1 MKEFFLRAILLVLSV
16 LVCLFL
22 LEGLSLFLNG
32 VLDFKHGHV
41 SPGIGGKSALEYPIL
56 FIKDPVLFWKM
67 APGKQDINS
76 QGFRDREFNPGKEE
90 GVYRIVC
97 MGDSITFGWPTEI
110 DNTYPNTLER
120 LLAER
125 FREKRFEVINA
136 GVPGYTTF
144 QGLLLLENKVAG
156 YDPDLLIIYYGVND
170 RERAYRQDKDIPRL
184 PPWIA
189 DLENFLSRFSFY
201 KLFSRMALRLR
212 YPPGN
217 IMVSSR
223 VSPYNY
229 QGNLKKMAALASE
242 RGIHTLFVVRPAF
255 YDPREKSV
263 FTDVRYVAPRSL
275 RQFDIAAFFKS
286 REEKAPAF
294 FLDDIRPH
302 NFHLTSDGQRVL
314 AEGIFDLLTKDP
326 SLLQT
331 KLSGGSRKP

>member
-1 MKEFFLRAILLVLSV
+1 MKELFLRALLLVLSV

-22 LEGLSLFLNG
+22 LEGLTFVLNG
-32 VLDFKHGHV
+32 ALDFKHGHV

-67 APGKQDINS
+67 APRKQDINS
-76 QGFRDREFNPGKEE
+76 QGFRDREFSPEKEE
-90 GVYRIVC
+90 GVYRIIC

-110 DNTYPNTLER
+110 DDTYPNTLER

-125 FREKRFEVINA
+125 FPEKRFEVINA

-144 QGLLLLENKVAG
+144 QGLLLLENKIVG

-170 RERAYRQDKDIPRL
+170 RERAYRQDKDIPRPL
-184 PPWIA
+184 PWIA
-189 DLENFLSRFSFY
+189 NLENFLSRFSFY
-201 KLFSRMALRLR
+201 KLFNRMALRLR

-217 IMVSSR
+217 VMVFSR

-229 QGNLKKMAALASE
+229 QRNLKKMEALASE
-242 RGIHTLFVVRPAF
+242 RGIHTLFVVHPAF
-255 YDPREKSV
+255 YDPREKTV
-263 FTDVRYVAPRSL
+263 FTDARYVAPRSL

-286 REEKAPAF
+286 MEEKAPTL

-302 NFHLTSDGQRVL
+302 NFHLTSDGQRIL
-314 AEGIFDLLTKDP
+314 AEGIFEFLVKNPFFLHAKPPGGTTKP
-326 SLLQT
+326 
-331 KLSGGSRKP
+331 